1 MARIHHQKLVRDGI
15 PEKIAASGEAYEVV
29 RLTEDTAFEK
39 ALREKVIE
47 EAGELIETSSRALF
61 LSEYADLMIALD
73 ALTHHLELS
82 EAELRLALEENLKK
96 KGGFKER
103 FFLQWSEQNKKDN

>member
-1 MARIHHQKLVRDGI
+1 MARIQHQKLVRDGI
-15 PEKIAASGEAYEVV
+15 PEKIAASGDAYEVIK
-29 RLTEDTAFEK
+29 LTEDAAFEK
-39 ALREKVIE
+39 ALREKVAE
-47 EAGELIETSSRALF
+47 EAKELVETSSRASF

-73 ALTHHLELS
+73 ALANHMELS

-103 FFLQWSEQNKKDN
+103 FFLQWSEENKKDN